1 VSFNPSRGHAAPGME
16 RKDARILGNEIKK
29 NMIKLVLD
37 VIITS
42 LIMGGIYSLIAVGL
56 NLQYGVARVLN
67 VSHGEFVMVGAFITF
82 WAYKLLGINPLLSLA
97 ICGPA
102 LFILGLF
109 TYRTLFQYLRKSSQS
124 MDVFEGRSMLAS
136 FGILY
141 MIQNIALLWWGP
153 NVRTYNFLNYP
164 IHFFGLTL
172 EANRLVGLLFTLT
185 VVLVFYLFILHSNI
199 GKAIRAASQNEASA
213 QLLGINVHRV
223 LTLCFGLGALLAG
236 LAGSIISMMQ
246 EITPVMGFPYLI
258 IALIVLVLGGTGNIL
273 GSLVGGLIL
282 GGVTTVVMYWQ
293 PDLTVVVSYAIFA
306 LILIIRP
313 QGVLAR

>member
-1 VSFNPSRGHAAPGME
+1 MDSL
-16 RKDARILGNEIKK
+16 DARTFGNQIRN

-42 LIMGGIYSLIAVGL
+42 LIMGGIYSLIAMGL

-82 WAYKLLGINPLLSLA
+82 WAYKLFGINPLVSLA
-97 ICGPA
+97 ICGPM
-102 LFILGLF
+102 LFIIGLF
-109 TYRTLFQYLRKSSQS
+109 TYRTLFQYLRKSSHS
-124 MDVFEGRSMLAS
+124 VDVFEGRSMLAS
-136 FGILY
+136 FGMLY

-153 NVRTYNFLNYP
+153 NVKAYTFLNYP
-164 IHFFGLTL
+164 VKLFGLTL
-172 EANRLVGLLFTLT
+172 EANRLVALIFTLV
-185 VVLVFYLFILHSNI
+185 VVLVFYMFILHSNI
-199 GKAIRAASQNEASA
+199 GKAIRAAAQNEKSA
-213 QLLGINVHRV
+213 QLLGINVQAV
-223 LTLCFGLGALLAG
+223 LALCFGLGALLAG

-258 IALIVLVLGGTGNIL
+258 IALIVLVLGGAGNIL

-282 GGVTTVVMYWQ
+282 GGVTTVVMYWE
-293 PDLTVVVSYAIFA
+293 PGLSLVVSYAIFA

>member
-1 VSFNPSRGHAAPGME
+1 MS
-16 RKDARILGNEIKK
+16 
-29 NMIKLVLD
+29 IKLVLD

-42 LIMGGIYSLIAVGL
+42 LIMGGVYSLIAMGL

-67 VSHGEFVMVGAFITF
+67 VSHGEFVMLGAFVTF
-82 WAYKLLGINPLLSLA
+82 FAYKIFRINPLFSLA
-97 ICGPA
+97 ICGPI
-102 LFILGLF
+102 LFVLGLF
-109 TYRTLFQYLRKSSQS
+109 TYRILFRYLRKSSES
-124 MDVFEGRSMLAS
+124 IDIFEGRSMLAS

-153 NVRTYNFLNYP
+153 NVKAYTFLNFP
-164 IHFFGLTL
+164 VKFLGLTL
-172 EANRLVGLLFTLT
+172 EANRLVALLFTLI
-185 VVLVFYLFILHSNI
+185 VVVVFYMFILHSNI
-199 GKAIRAASQNEASA
+199 GKAIRAAAQNETSA

-246 EITPVMGFPYLI
+246 EITPLMGFPYLI
-258 IALIVLVLGGTGNIL
+258 IAMIVLVLGGAGNIL

-282 GGVTTVVMYWQ
+282 GAVTTIVLYWE
-293 PDLTVVVSYAIFA
+293 PGLSLVVSYAIFA

>member
-1 VSFNPSRGHAAPGME
+1 MS
-16 RKDARILGNEIKK
+16 
-29 NMIKLVLD
+29 IKLILD
-37 VIITS
+37 AIITG
-42 LIMGGIYSLIAVGL
+42 LIMGGIYSLIAMGL

-82 WAYKLLGINPLLSLA
+82 WAYKLLGINPLISLA
-97 ICGPA
+97 ICGPT
-102 LFILGLF
+102 LFIIGLF
-109 TYRTLFQYLRKSSQS
+109 VYRTLFKYLRKSSQS

-141 MIQNIALLWWGP
+141 IIQNIALLWWGP
-153 NVRTYNFLNYP
+153 NVKAYTFLNYP
-164 IHFFGLTL
+164 VQLFGLTL
-172 EANRLVGLLFTLT
+172 EANRLVALLFTLG
-185 VVLVFYLFILHSNI
+185 VVLVFYMFIQHSNI

-223 LTLCFGLGALLAG
+223 LALCFGLGALLAG

-246 EITPVMGFPYLI
+246 EITPLMGFPYLI
-258 IALIVLVLGGTGNIL
+258 IALIVLVLGGAGNIL

-282 GGVTTVVMYWQ
+282 GGVTTVVMYWE
-293 PDLTVVVSYAIFA
+293 PGLTLVVSYAIFA
-306 LILIIRP
+306 LILISRP

>member
-1 VSFNPSRGHAAPGME
+1 MS
-16 RKDARILGNEIKK
+16 
-29 NMIKLVLD
+29 IKLVLD

-42 LIMGGIYSLIAVGL
+42 LIMGGIYSLIAMGL

-82 WAYKLLGINPLLSLA
+82 WFYKLFGINPLLSLV
-97 ICGPA
+97 ICGPT
-102 LFILGLF
+102 LFIIGLF
-109 TYRTLFQYLRKSSQS
+109 AYRTLFQYLRKTSQS
-124 MDVFEGRSMLAS
+124 TDVFEGRSMLAS
-136 FGILY
+136 FGMLY
-141 MIQNIALLWWGP
+141 IMQNLALLWWGP
-153 NVRTYNFLNYP
+153 NVKAYTFLNYP
-164 IHFFGLTL
+164 IKFFGLTL
-172 EANRLVGLLFTLT
+172 EANRLVALLFTL
-185 VVLVFYLFILHSNI
+185 VVIMVFYMFILHSNI
-199 GKAIRAASQNEASA
+199 GKAIRAAAQNESSA

-246 EITPVMGFPYLI
+246 EITPLMGFPYLI
-258 IALIVLVLGGTGNIL
+258 IALIVLVLGGAGNIL

-282 GGVTTVVMYWQ
+282 GAVTTVVMYWD
-293 PDLTVVVSYAIFA
+293 PGLTLVVSYAIFA

>member
-1 VSFNPSRGHAAPGME
+1 MDC
-16 RKDARILGNEIKK
+16 KDARILGNEIKK

-42 LIMGGIYSLIAVGL
+42 LIMGGIYSLIAMGL

-153 NVRTYNFLNYP
+153 NVKAYNFLNYP

-172 EANRLVGLLFTLT
+172 EANRLVALIFTLA

-273 GSLVGGLIL
+273 GSLIGGLIL
-282 GGVTTVVMYWQ
+282 GGVTTITLYWQ
-293 PDLTVVVSYAIFA
+293 PDLTLVVSYTIFA

>member
-1 VSFNPSRGHAAPGME
+1 MS
-16 RKDARILGNEIKK
+16 
-29 NMIKLVLD
+29 IKLILD
-37 VIITS
+37 AIITG
-42 LIMGGIYSLIAVGL
+42 LIMGGIYSLIAMGL

-82 WAYKLLGINPLLSLA
+82 WAYKLLGINPLISLA
-97 ICGPA
+97 ICGPT
-102 LFILGLF
+102 LFIIGLF
-109 TYRTLFQYLRKSSQS
+109 VYRTLFKYLRKSSQS

-141 MIQNIALLWWGP
+141 IIQNIALLWWGP
-153 NVRTYNFLNYP
+153 NVKAYTFLNYP
-164 IHFFGLTL
+164 VQLFGLTL
-172 EANRLVGLLFTLT
+172 EANRLVALLFTLG
-185 VVLVFYLFILHSNI
+185 VVLVFYMFIQHSNI

-223 LTLCFGLGALLAG
+223 LALCFGLGALLAG

-246 EITPVMGFPYLI
+246 EITPLMGFPYLI
-258 IALIVLVLGGTGNIL
+258 IALIVLVLGGAGNIL

-282 GGVTTVVMYWQ
+282 GGVTTVVMYWE
-293 PDLTVVVSYAIFA
+293 PGLTLVVSYAIFA

>member
-1 VSFNPSRGHAAPGME
+1 MSFNPSRGHAAPGMDC
-16 RKDARILGNEIKK
+16 KDARILGNEIKK

-42 LIMGGIYSLIAVGL
+42 LIMGGIYSLIAMGL

-153 NVRTYNFLNYP
+153 NVKAYNFLNYP

-172 EANRLVGLLFTLT
+172 EANRLVALLFTLA

-282 GGVTTVVMYWQ
+282 GGVTTITLYWQ
-293 PDLTVVVSYAIFA
+293 PDLTLVVSYAIFA

>member
-1 VSFNPSRGHAAPGME
+1 MV
-16 RKDARILGNEIKK
+16 
-29 NMIKLVLD
+29 KLILD
-37 VIITS
+37 VTITS
-42 LIMGGIYSLIAVGL
+42 LIMGGIYSLIAMGL

-82 WAYKLLGINPLLSLA
+82 WVYKLFGINPLFSLA
-97 ICGPA
+97 LCGPT
-102 LFILGLF
+102 LFIIGLF
-109 TYRTLFQYLRKSSQS
+109 AYRTLFQYLRKTSQS
-124 MDVFEGRSMLAS
+124 TDVFEGRSMLAS

-141 MIQNIALLWWGP
+141 IMQNIALLWWGP
-153 NVRTYNFLNYP
+153 NVKAYTFLNYP
-164 IHFFGLTL
+164 IKFFGLTL
-172 EANRLVGLLFTLT
+172 EANRLVALLFTLV
-185 VVLVFYLFILHSNI
+185 VVLVFYLFIRHSNI
-199 GKAIRAASQNEASA
+199 GKAIRAAAQNEASA

-246 EITPVMGFPYLI
+246 EITPLMGFPYLI
-258 IALIVLVLGGTGNIL
+258 IALIVLVLGGAGNIL

-282 GGVTTVVMYWQ
+282 GAVTTVVMYWE
-293 PDLTVVVSYAIFA
+293 PGLTLVVSYAIFA

>member
-1 VSFNPSRGHAAPGME
+1 MV
-16 RKDARILGNEIKK
+16 
-29 NMIKLVLD
+29 KLVLD

-42 LIMGGIYSLIAVGL
+42 LIMGGVYSLIAVGL

-82 WAYKLLGINPLLSLA
+82 WAYKLFGINPLLSLA
-97 ICGPA
+97 ICGPM
-102 LFILGLF
+102 LFVIGLF
-109 TYRTLFQYLRKSSQS
+109 AYRTLFHYLRKSSES
-124 MDVFEGRSMLAS
+124 IDIFEGRSMLAS

-153 NVRTYNFLNYP
+153 NVKAYTFLNFP
-164 IHFFGLTL
+164 VKFLGLTL
-172 EANRLVGLLFTLT
+172 EANRLVALLFTLA
-185 VVLVFYLFILHSNI
+185 VVLIFYLFILHSNI
-199 GKAIRAASQNEASA
+199 GKAIRAAAQNEASA

-223 LTLCFGLGALLAG
+223 LALCFGLGALLAG

-246 EITPVMGFPYLI
+246 EITPLMGFPYLI
-258 IALIVLVLGGTGNIL
+258 IAMIVLVLGGAGNIL

-282 GGVTTVVMYWQ
+282 GAVTTIVLYWE
-293 PDLTVVVSYAIFA
+293 PGLSLVVSYAIFA

>member
-1 VSFNPSRGHAAPGME
+1 MS
-16 RKDARILGNEIKK
+16 L
-29 NMIKLVLD
+29 KLVLD

-42 LIMGGIYSLIAVGL
+42 LITGGIYSLIAVGL

-82 WAYKLLGINPLLSLA
+82 WAYKLFGINPLLSLA

-102 LFILGLF
+102 LFIIGLF
-109 TYRTLFQYLRKSSQS
+109 TYRTLFQYLRKSSES
-124 MDVFEGRSMLAS
+124 IDVFEGRSMLAS
-136 FGILY
+136 FGMLY

-153 NVRTYNFLNYP
+153 NVKAYTFMNYP
-164 IHFFGLTL
+164 IKLLGLTL
-172 EANRLVGLLFTLT
+172 EANRFVALLFTLV
-185 VVLVFYLFILHSNI
+185 VVLAFYLFILHSNI
-199 GKAIRAASQNEASA
+199 GKAIRAAAQNEASA

-223 LTLCFGLGALLAG
+223 LALCFGLGALLAG

-258 IALIVLVLGGTGNIL
+258 IAMIVLVLGGAGNIL

-282 GGVTTVVMYWQ
+282 GGVTTVVMYWE
-293 PDLTVVVSYAIFA
+293 PGLSIVVSYAIFA

>member
-1 VSFNPSRGHAAPGME
+1 MS
-16 RKDARILGNEIKK
+16 L
-29 NMIKLVLD
+29 KLILD

-42 LIMGGIYSLIAVGL
+42 LITGGIYSLIAVGL

-82 WAYKLLGINPLLSLA
+82 WAYKLFGINPLLSLA

-102 LFILGLF
+102 LFIIGLF
-109 TYRTLFQYLRKSSQS
+109 TYRTLFQYLRKSSES
-124 MDVFEGRSMLAS
+124 IDVFEGRSMLAS
-136 FGILY
+136 FGMLY

-153 NVRTYNFLNYP
+153 NVKAYTFMNYP
-164 IHFFGLTL
+164 IKLLGLTL
-172 EANRLVGLLFTLT
+172 EANRLVALLFTLV
-185 VVLVFYLFILHSNI
+185 VVLAFYLFILHSNI
-199 GKAIRAASQNEASA
+199 GKAIRAAAQNEASA

-223 LTLCFGLGALLAG
+223 LALCFGLGALLAG

-258 IALIVLVLGGTGNIL
+258 IAMIVLVLGGAGNIL

-282 GGVTTVVMYWQ
+282 GGVTTIVMYWE
-293 PDLTVVVSYAIFA
+293 PGLSIVVSYAIFA